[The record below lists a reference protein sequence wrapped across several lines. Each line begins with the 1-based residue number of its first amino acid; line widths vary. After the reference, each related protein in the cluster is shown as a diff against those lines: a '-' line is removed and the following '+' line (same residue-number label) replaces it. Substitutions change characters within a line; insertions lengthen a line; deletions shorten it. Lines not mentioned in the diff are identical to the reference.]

1 MKSLT
6 IVVQHCQAPVTCLG
20 AGVPGHPQ
28 LHHHLPALAC
38 RRQHL
43 QVSGRRQL
51 AQLREGHA
59 RV

>member
-1 MKSLT
+1 MKALRLT
-6 IVVQHCQAPVTCLG
+6 IVVQHCQHCQARVTCLG
-20 AGVPGHPQ
+20 VGVPGHPQ

-51 AQLREGHA
+51 AQL
-59 RV
+59 